1 MRERGA
7 KRETAE
13 ISVPEFKGGENI
25 RKNQAIN
32 MLNASEKLK
41 NIRPETCLLALPSK
55 WPLVILQE
63 QKEARLCVFRRTQEP
78 RKQEKSVD
86 DYPAA

>member
-32 MLNASEKLK
+32 MLNTSEELN
-41 NIRPETCLLALPSK
+41 NIQPENCLLALPSK
-55 WPLVILQE
+55 CPLLVL
-63 QKEARLCVFRRTQEP
+63 
-78 RKQEKSVD
+78 
-86 DYPAA
+86 

>member
-7 KRETAE
+7 KRERAA
-13 ISVPEFKGGENI
+13 ISISEFKGGENI

-41 NIRPETCLLALPSK
+41 NIWPETCLLALPSK
-55 WPLVILQE
+55 WPLVILQGQE
-63 QKEARLCVFRRTQEP
+63 QPRLCVFRGTQEP
-78 RKQEKSVD
+78 RKQKECR
-86 DYPAA
+86 